1 MGPLDCLPHI
11 LALALHSQGGFNT
24 VVPGAGI
31 FCRSGEDAQY
41 IAGAG
46 AYANSERAVARK
58 VSQYAFG
65 GWQPFDVGPVRIG
78 GMVGLVNGYSYN
90 GGRTLPMAALVASVS
105 ALDLPAWPLLK
116 PVKRVVD
123 EIHLVAIPPVR
134 GVTPAVAQ
142 LSFTLRF

>member
-1 MGPLDCLPHI
+1 MDCLPHI
-11 LALALHSQGGFNT
+11 LAIALHSQSGFNT
-24 VVPGAGI
+24 AVPGLGL
-31 FCRSGEDAQY
+31 FCRADSV

-46 AYANSERAVARK
+46 AYANSERAVERK

-65 GWQPFDVGPVRIG
+65 GWQPLKLGDLRAG

-90 GGRTLPMAALVASVS
+90 SGRTLPMAAAVLSYP
-105 ALDLPAWPLLK
+105 LPRPFA
-116 PVKRVVD
+116 
-123 EIHLVAIPPVR
+123 EAHLTVIPPVR

>member
-1 MGPLDCLPHI
+1 MDCLPHI

-24 VVPGAGI
+24 AVPGLGL
-31 FCRSGEDAQY
+31 FCRADSV

-46 AYANSERAVARK
+46 AYANSEKAVERK

-65 GWQPFDVGPVRIG
+65 GWQPFKLGDLRAGA
-78 GMVGLVNGYSYN
+78 MVGLVNGYSYN
-90 GGRTLPMAALVASVS
+90 SGRTIPMAAAVLS
-105 ALDLPAWPLLK
+105 WPLPTALR
-116 PVKRVVD
+116 PLD
-123 EIHLVAIPPVR
+123 AAHITLIPPVR

>member
-1 MGPLDCLPHI
+1 MDCLPHI
-11 LALALHSQGGFNT
+11 LAIALHSQGGFNT
-24 VVPGAGI
+24 AVPGAGI

-78 GMVGLVNGYSYN
+78 GMVGLVDGYSYN
-90 GGRTLPMAALVASVS
+90 SGRTLPMAALVASVS

-142 LSFTLRF
+142 FSFTLRF

>member
-1 MGPLDCLPHI
+1 MDCLTHI

-24 VVPGAGI
+24 VVPGAGV
-31 FCRSGEDAQY
+31 FCRHGAEDAW

-46 AYANSERAVARK
+46 AYANSEKAVERK

-65 GWQPFDVGPVRIG
+65 GWQPFKLGDLRAG

-90 GGRTLPMAALVASVS
+90 SGKTIPMAAAVLSYP
-105 ALDLPAWPLLK
+105 LPRPFA
-116 PVKRVVD
+116 
-123 EIHLVAIPPVR
+123 EAHLTVIPPVR

>member
-1 MGPLDCLPHI
+1 MDCLPHI
-11 LALALHSQGGFNT
+11 LAIALHSQGGFNT
-24 VVPGAGI
+24 AVPGLGL
-31 FCRSGEDAQY
+31 FCRADSV

-46 AYANSERAVARK
+46 AYANSEKAVERK

-65 GWQPFDVGPVRIG
+65 GWQPFKLGDLRAG

-90 GGRTLPMAALVASVS
+90 SGKTIPMAAAVLSYP
-105 ALDLPAWPLLK
+105 LPRPFA
-116 PVKRVVD
+116 
-123 EIHLVAIPPVR
+123 EAHLTVIPPVR

>member
-1 MGPLDCLPHI
+1 MPMDCLPHI

-31 FCRSGEDAQY
+31 FCRHGAGDAW

-46 AYANSERAVARK
+46 AYANSEKAVERK

-65 GWQPFDVGPVRIG
+65 GWQPFKLGDLRAGA
-78 GMVGLVNGYSYN
+78 MVGLVNGYSYN
-90 GGRTLPMAALVASVS
+90 SGKTIPMAAAVLSYP
-105 ALDLPAWPLLK
+105 LPRPFA
-116 PVKRVVD
+116 
-123 EIHLVAIPPVR
+123 EAHLTVIPPVR

>member
-1 MGPLDCLPHI
+1 MPMDCLPHI
-11 LALALHSQGGFNT
+11 LALALHSQAGFNT

-31 FCRSGEDAQY
+31 FCRSGDDAQF

-46 AYANSERAVARK
+46 AYANSERAVERK

-65 GWQPFDVGPVRIG
+65 GWQPLKLGDLRAGA
-78 GMVGLVNGYSYN
+78 MVGLVNGYSYN
-90 GGRTLPMAALVASVS
+90 SGKTIPMAAAVLSYP
-105 ALDLPAWPLLK
+105 LPRPFA
-116 PVKRVVD
+116 
-123 EIHLVAIPPVR
+123 EAHLTVIPPVR

>member
-1 MGPLDCLPHI
+1 MDCLPHI
-11 LALALHSQGGFNT
+11 LAIALHSQGGFNT
-24 VVPGAGI
+24 AVPGAGL
-31 FCRSGEDAQY
+31 FCRADSV

-46 AYANSERAVARK
+46 AYANSEKAVERK

-65 GWQPFDVGPVRIG
+65 GWQPLKLGDLRAG

-90 GGRTLPMAALVASVS
+90 SGRTLPMAAIVASVS
-105 ALDLPAWPLLK
+105 ALDLPAWGVLK

-123 EIHLVAIPPVR
+123 EIHLTVIPPVR

-142 LSFTLRF
+142 FSFTLRC

>member
-1 MGPLDCLPHI
+1 MDCLPHI

-24 VVPGAGI
+24 AVPGLGL
-31 FCRSGEDAQY
+31 FCRADSI

-46 AYANSERAVARK
+46 AYANSEKSVERK

-90 GGRTLPMAALVASVS
+90 SGRTLPMAALVASVS